1 MIVETQCKSWNGEKY
16 VRCPSS
22 SKCVAFKDQSQ
33 VEKECANSVDPISVK
48 PSDADSEHS
57 IPSSCSNSKWRCTDG
72 LCITLSTVCDGKKDC
87 DDGSDEEK
95 GTTNYKISKLN

>member
-1 MIVETQCKSWNGEKY
+1 M
-16 VRCPSS
+16 
-22 SKCVAFKDQSQ
+22 AFKDQSQ
-33 VEKECANSVDPISVK
+33 VEKECANSVDQISVK
-48 PSDADSEHS
+48 PSNAESEHS

-95 GTTNYKISKLN
+95 GTTNYKISKLNWLIEIYFNWSIYSKF

>member
-48 PSDADSEHS
+48 PSDANSEHS